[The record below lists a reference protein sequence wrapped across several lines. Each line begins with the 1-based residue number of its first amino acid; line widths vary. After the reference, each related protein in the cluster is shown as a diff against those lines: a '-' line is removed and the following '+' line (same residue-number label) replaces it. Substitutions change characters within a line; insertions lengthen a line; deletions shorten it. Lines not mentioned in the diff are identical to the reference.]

1 MNLESFCFPVEE
13 REVYFSSKSN
23 FFDWKSNGIIQR
35 ASPKL
40 ALNHKAIIRS
50 DKNSLISIVNKN
62 YKLVPNKVLIDQLM
76 EQLQRTEQRFE
87 IEPHHSYVRDNR
99 MRIQIKF
106 PELVIKDDSADGM
119 ALSLYIHNSY
129 DMSEGIRMYWGAI
142 RAICTNG
149 VVFGQVLA
157 KYYSKHTK
165 GFNIRNLKQSL
176 ENTYS
181 LIPDIQERIDVLDSL
196 KVDKDFEKEFQE
208 NIGKKIHNRIL
219 MENNHDNFQN
229 LTQLQLFHLLTNYIS
244 HKVKQ
249 EYQTRYQT
257 AASKL
262 FKL

>member
-1 MNLESFCFPVEE
+1 MNLAEFCFPVEE

-23 FFDWKSNGIIQR
+23 FFDWKTNGIVQR
-35 ASPKL
+35 SSPKL
-40 ALNHKAIIRS
+40 SLNHKAIIRS
-50 DKNSLISIVNKN
+50 DNNTLISIVNKN

-76 EQLQRTEQRFE
+76 EQLYRTDQKFE
-87 IEPHHSYVRDNR
+87 IEPHHSFVRDNR
-99 MRIQIKF
+99 MRLQIKF
-106 PELVIKDDSADGM
+106 PELTIKDDSPDGM

-157 KYYSKHTK
+157 KFYGKHTK
-165 GFNIRNLKQSL
+165 GFNIKHLKQSL
-176 ENTYS
+176 EKTYS
-181 LIPDIQERIDVLDSL
+181 LIPDIQERINVLDSL

-208 NIGKKIHNRIL
+208 SIGKKIYNNIAL
-219 MENNHDNFQN
+219 ENNLNSI
-229 LTQLQLFHLLTNYIS
+229 TQLQLFHLLTNYIS
-244 HKVKQ
+244 HRVKQ
-249 EYQTRYQT
+249 EYQARYQT

>member
-23 FFDWKSNGIIQR
+23 FFDWKSNGIVQR

-76 EQLQRTEQRFE
+76 EQLYRTDQKFA

-99 MRIQIKF
+99 MRIQIQF
-106 PELVIKDDSADGM
+106 PELVIKDDSSGGM

-129 DMSEGIRMYWGAI
+129 DMSEGIRLYWGAI

-157 KYYSKHTK
+157 KFYGKHTK
-165 GFNIRNLKQSL
+165 GFNIKNLKQSL
-176 ENTYS
+176 EKTYS
-181 LIPDIQERIDVLDSL
+181 LIPDIQERIDVLDSV

-219 MENNHDNFQN
+219 FENNQDNFQN

-249 EYQTRYQT
+249 DYQARYQLS
-257 AASKL
+257 ASKI

>member
-13 REVYFSSKSN
+13 REVYFSAKSN
-23 FFDWKSNGIIQR
+23 FFDWKTNGIIQK

-40 ALNHKAIIRS
+40 ASNHKAIIRG

-76 EQLQRTEQRFE
+76 EQLHRTDQKFQ
-87 IEPHHSYVRDNR
+87 IETHHSFVRDNR
-99 MRIQIKF
+99 MRLQIKF
-106 PELVIKDDSADGM
+106 PELKIKDDSPDGM
-119 ALSLYIHNSY
+119 ALSLYIHSSY
-129 DMSEGIRMYWGAI
+129 DLSEGIRMYWGAI
-142 RAICTNG
+142 RAVCTNG

-157 KYYSKHTK
+157 KFYGKHTK

-176 ENTYS
+176 EKTYS
-181 LIPDIQERIDVLDSL
+181 LIPDIQERIDVLESL
-196 KVDKDFEKEFQE
+196 KVDIDFEKDFQE
-208 NIGKKIHNRIL
+208 NIGKKIYNNIKI
-219 MENNHDNFQN
+219 ENDITS

-244 HKVKQ
+244 HRVKQ
-249 EYQTRYQT
+249 EYQARYQI

>member
-23 FFDWKSNGIIQR
+23 FFDWKANGIIQR

-40 ALNHKAIIRS
+40 AINHKAIIRS

-76 EQLQRTEQRFE
+76 EQLQRTDQKFA

-157 KYYSKHTK
+157 KFYGKHTK
-165 GFNIRNLKQSL
+165 GFNIKNLKQSL

-181 LIPDIQERIDVLDSL
+181 LIPDIQERIDVLESL
-196 KVDKDFEKEFQE
+196 KVDKDFVKEFQE
-208 NIGKKIHNRIL
+208 NIGKKIHKRIL
-219 MENNHDNFQN
+219 LENNQDNLQN

-249 EYQTRYQT
+249 EYQSRYQT